1 MRKTK
6 FLAILALFIL
16 TTNAWTFPRREGT
29 IHWAVDGDT
38 FELDTG
44 ERVRFIGIDTP
55 EYQPWKGRI
64 DYFGKEASEF
74 SKRYL
79 TGKKVILESDIQE
92 KDKYG
97 RTLAYV
103 YLENGEFVNKVLVEQ
118 GYARAKYY
126 RPNGR
131 YRQVFKEAE
140 QKAKEN
146 HKGLWANIDNSMMKV

>member
-1 MRKTK
+1 MTK
-6 FLAILALFIL
+6 KRFLVVLALFIL
-16 TTNAWTFPRREGT
+16 AATAWAFPRREGS
-29 IHWAVDGDT
+29 IRWVIDGDT

-55 EYQPWKGRI
+55 EYQPWKGRV

-103 YLENGEFVNKVLVEQ
+103 YLENGEFVNKVLVDK

-126 RPNGR
+126 RPDGR
-131 YRQVFKEAE
+131 YRQIFNEA
-140 QKAKEN
+140 QQNAKKN
-146 HKGLWANIDNSMMKV
+146 CKGLWGALK